1 MKNKIANKKNLMLK
15 KAELQEEAEAVL
27 HITRAA
33 GIPDTGITSLE
44 EEEGDT
50 ILDPDQQATIL
61 KFSFLARS
69 EEYLVHK
76 LINNKSGLEHTI

>member
-1 MKNKIANKKNLMLK
+1 MLK